1 MFVPLM
7 IFVLVV
13 IIILSQPKE
22 TPPDTTKPLS
32 QIPKA
37 APAPRAV
44 PAPRAAAASSS
55 VPSTSSM
62 NASAISG
69 VATSTCHFDCSS
81 IPGSSC
87 VDGECTDPY
96 LQFNR
101 F

>member
-1 MFVPLM
+1 MFTPL
-7 IFVLVV
+7 IVFAIVV

-22 TPPDTTKPLS
+22 IPPVTTTPY

-37 APAPRAV
+37 APAPK
-44 PAPRAAAASSS
+44 AAAAASS
-55 VPSTSSM
+55 VPSTSAM

-69 VATSTCHFDCSS
+69 VATSTCRFDCSS

-96 LQFNR
+96 LQLHR